1 MNLIN
6 KEETKVYVELPK
18 FTGRNVPIKE
28 LAEAIGKDA
37 NYIRIGLQ
45 EGWFPVGFA
54 QKIGSSSSYSYYC
67 PDKMVYEVTGYF
79 ADHSKA
85 V

>member
-1 MNLIN
+1 MN
-6 KEETKVYVELPK
+6 KETKVYEDHPK
-18 FTGRNVPIKE
+18 YTGRNVPIKE

-37 NYIRIGLQ
+37 NYIRKGLQ
-45 EGWFPVGFA
+45 DGWFPIGFA
-54 QKIGSSSSYSYYC
+54 QKIGDSSSYNYYC

-79 ADHSKA
+79 ADDSKS